1 MTGIDPGGT
10 AADRAVRVLI
20 VDDEAMIRAGI
31 RAVLASDP
39 TIEVVDEAADG
50 RAGVDLTRRRRPD
63 VVLMDIRMP
72 LLDGLM
78 ACREIV
84 GLGQGARVVMLTT
97 FGEDSYIAEALEGGA
112 SGFLLKASDP
122 RELVTAVH
130 AVADGAAYLSPRV
143 ARRVIDRLR
152 IAGAPAAADDRARLA
167 VLTERESDVLA
178 LLAAGSSN
186 AQVGRELHLT
196 EGTVKGYV
204 SAILVKLGVE
214 NRVQAA
220 ILAHRAG
227 LVPPT

>member
-1 MTGIDPGGT
+1 MTGTDPGGT
-10 AADRAVRVLI
+10 VDRAVRVLI

-50 RAGVDLTRRRRPD
+50 RAAVDLTRRMRPD

-72 LLDGLM
+72 QLDGLA

-152 IAGAPAAADDRARLA
+152 IAGAPAAADDRARVA
-167 VLTERESDVLA
+167 VLTERETDVLA

-227 LVPPT
+227 LVPHT